1 MGPKKSFAKR
11 QNAFNRFICVL
22 LATAKELSQNDT
34 FANSTDKYICV
45 QVFTGT
51 DWNPRSR
58 CIHSSLTKYST
69 VHYLVRAKNAWASL
83 YHLVIASYGDHI
95 MVIYCPCRECW
106 GNFSIRCSLA
116 TQSNSG
122 SLVIAFCIF
131 LFSSDQTYFGGERS
145 NMLVLHLATNRPWRR
160 SWETKVRT
168 EGLWWLL
175 QSREKDVTEH
185 QILLS
190 VMWGCNRLDFLFF
203 EKIRGPLLPLVEKS
217 WRPQD
222 VLTPSCIL
230 WPAALGFP
238 SHCPCG
244 RKDCSVLLF
253 YCSTV
258 LLCCYCSVLLRVQL
272 SSNTDPLSVA
282 VTCGC
287 AGAQVVPSLL
297 GQDQVQTHLLHHISN
312 LVKQREKKWLRVVL
326 IFLSFRTPTARRWR
340 SGRRTTP
347 SSRMSTTCA
356 TPRWPSGWRMLRR

>member
-22 LATAKELSQNDT
+22 LATAKEPSQNDT

-58 CIHSSLTKYST
+58 CIHSNFTKYST

-83 YHLVIASYGDHI
+83 YHLVIWSLPH
-95 MVIYCPCRECW
+95 MVTISWSFIAHAENAEATLVSAARWPHSPTQGHLSLHFAYFF
-106 GNFSIRCSLA
+106 FS
-116 TQSNSG
+116 T
-122 SLVIAFCIF
+122 
-131 LFSSDQTYFGGERS
+131 DQTYFGGERS

-203 EKIRGPLLPLVEKS
+203 EKIRGPTAASRGEILATPGRGDPVVHS
-217 WRPQD
+217 
-222 VLTPSCIL
+222 LTGSSRLSFALSL
-230 WPAALGFP
+230 WPQRLFCTA
-238 SHCPCG
+238 
-244 RKDCSVLLF
+244 VLLLC

-258 LLCCYCSVLLRVQL
+258 LLFYCSVLLRVQL
-272 SSNTDPLSVA
+272 SSSTDPLSVA

-297 GQDQVQTHLLHHISN
+297 GQDQVQTHLSHHISN
-312 LVKQREKKWLRVVL
+312 LVNQREQKVIEGGFNFPL
-326 IFLSFRTPTARRWR
+326 F
-340 SGRRTTP
+340 
-347 SSRMSTTCA
+347 
-356 TPRWPSGWRMLRR
+356 

>member
-1 MGPKKSFAKR
+1 MSF
-11 QNAFNRFICVL
+11 
-22 LATAKELSQNDT
+22 
-34 FANSTDKYICV
+34 
-45 QVFTGT
+45 G
-51 DWNPRSR
+51 
-58 CIHSSLTKYST
+58 
-69 VHYLVRAKNAWASL
+69 
-83 YHLVIASYGDHI
+83 HLVIIASYGDHI

-131 LFSSDQTYFGGERS
+131 LFSADQTYFGGERS

-190 VMWGCNRLDFLFF
+190 VMWGCNRLNFLFF
-203 EKIRGPLLPLVEKS
+203 EKIRGPTAASRGEILATPGRGDPVVHS
-217 WRPQD
+217 
-222 VLTPSCIL
+222 LTGSSRLSFALSL
-230 WPAALGFP
+230 WPQRLFCTAVLLLLYC
-238 SHCPCG
+238 S
-244 RKDCSVLLF
+244 SVLL
-253 YCSTV
+253 
-258 LLCCYCSVLLRVQL
+258 LLRVQL

-312 LVKQREKKWLRVVL
+312 LVNQREKSDW
-326 IFLSFRTPTARRWR
+326 
-340 SGRRTTP
+340 
-347 SSRMSTTCA
+347 
-356 TPRWPSGWRMLRR
+356 GWF